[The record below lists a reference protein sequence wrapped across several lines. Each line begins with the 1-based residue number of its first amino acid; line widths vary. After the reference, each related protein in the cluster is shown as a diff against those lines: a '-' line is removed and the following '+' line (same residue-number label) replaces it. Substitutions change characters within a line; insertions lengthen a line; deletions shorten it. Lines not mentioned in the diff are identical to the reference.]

1 MLSLSFPSEQ
11 CWGQAKHLLPHSLS
25 VEGLYS
31 SDENANQDK
40 TMLMWVAVIVK
51 SEWGMRGVTH
61 AIEYNLVFFKISSF
75 LVQGHYMCKL
85 VHQLFRNF
93 SLSAEHGPCAA
104 TQFKHWDTVA
114 MDSST
119 LKVCFSSF
127 RLTRLSLCHL
137 VAVLLQEFSPSDCRN
152 NLVSS
157 RTPTPPGR
165 YSPHSPIDRD
175 VPMSPRRR

>member
-1 MLSLSFPSEQ
+1 MGCCDCQ
-11 CWGQAKHLLPHSLS
+11 KQMG
-25 VEGLYS
+25 
-31 SDENANQDK
+31 NAG
-40 TMLMWVAVIVK
+40 
-51 SEWGMRGVTH
+51 SH
-61 AIEYNLVFFKISSF
+61 AIEYNLVSFKILGS

-85 VHQLFRNF
+85 VHQLSRNF
-93 SLSAEHGPCAA
+93 CLSAEHGPCAA
-104 TQFKHWDTVA
+104 AQFKHWDAIA
-114 MDSST
+114 MASST
-119 LKVCFSSF
+119 LKVGFSSF

-165 YSPHSPIDRD
+165 YSPHSPTDRD